1 MKINILLPYKEKF
14 DVNKASSV
22 SITVKNNLLH
32 TEFLSHIK
40 IYGQNVENPLFKNN
54 FEGIKY
60 SIFSVKSRN
69 LFLAHK
75 MLKMISK
82 ESSEKQ
88 LIEIH
93 NRPYL
98 IEQIA
103 KKSNFPITLFL
114 HNDPQ
119 TMKGAKSVKDRQ
131 NILEK
136 ANQAFSGGEKAED
149 FSKKINDAIN
159 SVADSQNKASEITKD
174 YELGKETDLTKV
186 IMQQQ
191 ISSIA
196 FQMTL
201 NVRNKVLSSYKDIM
215 NMPV

>member
-1 MKINILLPYKEKF
+1 MQ
-14 DVNKASSV
+14 V
-22 SITVKNNLLH
+22 T
-32 TEFLSHIK
+32 T
-40 IYGQNVENPLFKNN
+40 QNTGLN
-54 FEGIKY
+54 
-60 SIFSVKSRN
+60 S
-69 LFLAHK
+69 LA
-75 MLKMISK
+75 M
-82 ESSEKQ
+82 
-88 LIEIH
+88 
-93 NRPYL
+93 
-98 IEQIA
+98 
-103 KKSNFPITLFL
+103 
-114 HNDPQ
+114 
-119 TMKGAKSVKDRQ
+119 Q

-159 SVADSQNKASEITKD
+159 SVADNQAKSEKITKD

-191 ISSIA
+191 VSNIA

>member
-1 MKINILLPYKEKF
+1 MQISNPTVNSSSLLRE
-14 DVNKASSV
+14 
-22 SITVKNNLLH
+22 
-32 TEFLSHIK
+32 
-40 IYGQNVENPLFKNN
+40 
-54 FEGIKY
+54 
-60 SIFSVKSRN
+60 
-69 LFLAHK
+69 
-75 MLKMISK
+75 
-82 ESSEKQ
+82 
-88 LIEIH
+88 
-93 NRPYL
+93 
-98 IEQIA
+98 
-103 KKSNFPITLFL
+103 
-114 HNDPQ
+114 
-119 TMKGAKSVKDRQ
+119 

-136 ANQAFSGGEKAED
+136 ANQAFSGGEKSED

-159 SVADSQNKASEITKD
+159 SVADSQNKASKITKD